1 MKLVVAQLARLAL
14 ALVALYGALL
24 GLCAFAA
31 PPPVDHAPID
41 TSRALQSRYLT
52 EPKYVFFAR
61 SRLDTE
67 RPKLLLLGASNTMA
81 GFKQRE
87 VAPLLPEYE
96 EHNISVGGANV
107 TELAQIAEL
116 VREVQ
121 SPEARRRDTYVIGL
135 WYGVFASDQ
144 ARWHTPDRHPGDTDI
159 DIERYRYG
167 FYRRGEHGAEP
178 LLPPRYLG
186 IGEALVGPYLVLD
199 RTARDLTASLR
210 EKLSGK
216 APKLSDAERNA
227 RVISPDEQ
235 RNYLKF
241 WQKYMG
247 DTAALED
254 APFRRLVAL
263 ARRISQD
270 GGRVL
275 LVDLPI
281 PDWHRRGS
289 ELARDYDQRL
299 ARVLPELTE
308 LPNVRAVHFSDGG
321 ADDEFSDEVHPKP
334 RVSPRWAARLAEAVR
349 RDFGGATTT
358 DPTASN
364 DHE

>member
-1 MKLVVAQLARLAL
+1 MKLVLVQLARLAL
-14 ALVALYGALL
+14 ALVTLYGVLLAACALV
-24 GLCAFAA
+24 A
-31 PPPVDHAPID
+31 PPAADRASID
-41 TSRALQSRYLT
+41 TARARESSYLT

-61 SRLDTE
+61 KRLDTE
-67 RPKLLLLGASNTMA
+67 RSKLLLLGASNTMA
-81 GFKQRE
+81 GLKQRE

-96 EHNISVGGANV
+96 VHNISVGGANM
-107 TELAQIAEL
+107 TELAQIADL

-121 SPEARRRDTYVIGL
+121 SPNARRSDTYVIGL
-135 WYGVFASDQ
+135 WYGVFASDE

-167 FYRRGEHGAEP
+167 FYRRGAQGAEP

-186 IGEALVGPYLVLD
+186 LGEALIRPYLVLD

-210 EKLSGK
+210 EGLSGK

-227 RVISPDEQ
+227 RVISLDEQ
-235 RNYLKF
+235 REYLKF
-241 WQKYMG
+241 WRQYMG
-247 DTAALED
+247 NTDTLDD
-254 APFRRLVAL
+254 APFRRLVSL
-263 ARRISQD
+263 VQRITRD

-289 ELARDYDQRL
+289 PLARDYERRIE
-299 ARVLPELTE
+299 RVLPELTS
-308 LPNVRAVHFSDGG
+308 LPNVRWLRLSDRG
-321 ADDEFSDEVHPKP
+321 ADDEYSDEVHPKP
-334 RVSPRWAARLAEAVR
+334 RVSPRWAARLAEAIR
-349 RDFGGATTT
+349 GDFSLATNT